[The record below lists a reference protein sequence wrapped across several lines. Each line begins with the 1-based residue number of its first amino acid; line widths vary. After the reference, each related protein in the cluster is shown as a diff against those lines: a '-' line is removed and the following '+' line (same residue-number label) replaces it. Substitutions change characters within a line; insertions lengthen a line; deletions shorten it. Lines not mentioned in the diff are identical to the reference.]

1 MGLHLAMTT
10 LLGFDLGTKSLGI
23 SIRNKIGMVSP
34 LKAYFY
40 PTLQLSSFKKY
51 ILALI
56 EEHRPSLLV
65 FGLPRNQNGTDSEQT
80 KWVLHVLE
88 GLKDLPIP
96 IETVDEYLTTVE
108 AVERLHALGMN
119 EKKRK
124 AYIDSV
130 SACVILEQYI
140 QHYE

>member
-1 MGLHLAMTT
+1 MTT

-23 SIRNKIGMVSP
+23 AIRNKIGMVSP

-40 PTLQLSSFKKY
+40 PSLQLPRFKQY
-51 ILALI
+51 ILDLI
-56 EEHRPSLLV
+56 EEHRPSLLI

-80 KWVLHVLE
+80 LWVQHVLQ

-96 IETVDEYLTTVE
+96 IQTVDEYLTTVE
-108 AVERLHALGMN
+108 AAERLQALGMN

-140 QHYE
+140 QTYE